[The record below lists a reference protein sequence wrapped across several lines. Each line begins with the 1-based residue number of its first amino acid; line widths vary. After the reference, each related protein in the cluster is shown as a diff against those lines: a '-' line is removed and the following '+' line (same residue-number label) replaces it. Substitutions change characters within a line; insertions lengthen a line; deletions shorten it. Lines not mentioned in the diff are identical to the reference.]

1 MEGLDDD
8 GRREKAVESMKLDM
22 GAVESAERD
31 LMEVSEMMHV
41 DDDRFGE
48 NEICD
53 VFQAGFMM
61 GDRVLRFA
69 VVRVAN

>member
-41 DDDRFGE
+41 DDDQSIPDDVPSREQSCVIGE
-48 NEICD
+48 
-53 VFQAGFMM
+53 
-61 GDRVLRFA
+61 GDDPPCRCPS
-69 VVRVAN
+69 